1 MKATATTTPTAIKRL
16 VSMVGLFGFAGNA
29 GDGWRE
35 KFRHKFG
42 SRYAEDLFPS
52 SRSPSQCLRTVEYGS
67 PCFEASM
74 TVNPR
79 DSSALLKVFINL
91 FLYKSTYMSSFLF
104 FCLLDRC
111 TTYGKVLL

>member
-42 SRYAEDLFPS
+42 SRYAEDLFIPNHA
-52 SRSPSQCLRTVEYGS
+52 
-67 PCFEASM
+67 FE
-74 TVNPR
+74 P
-79 DSSALLKVFINL
+79 
-91 FLYKSTYMSSFLF
+91 
-104 FCLLDRC
+104 
-111 TTYGKVLL
+111 

>member
-1 MKATATTTPTAIKRL
+1 
-16 VSMVGLFGFAGNA
+16 
-29 GDGWRE
+29 
-35 KFRHKFG
+35 
-42 SRYAEDLFPS
+42 
-52 SRSPSQCLRTVEYGS
+52 
-67 PCFEASM
+67 M